1 MRDLVV
7 LLPEIILYIVL
18 GFIFTRTYKFTRI
31 INNITEYQHVF
42 IVSLI
47 VGFILWNIYSLI
59 PISFGIYVDTIG
71 MVVGSVIMGFISAK
85 IINSN
90 KLHKLFQKLKIS
102 QTVNQKIWADIEDKD
117 NAIFV
122 SIEDK
127 TNHVLTDGMLV
138 LYESF
143 ERQPL
148 IQLSAFRQFQNGEI
162 INDFSNNPE
171 RTILID
177 TSKYENV
184 VITYNPDS
192 EKCKREL
199 WVVFYL
205 QSNKIAFEYQ
215 SVIF

>member
-1 MRDLVV
+1 M

-71 MVVGSVIMGFISAK
+71 MVVCSVIMGFISAK

-192 EKCKREL
+192 EKIKR
-199 WVVFYL
+199 WR
-205 QSNKIAFEYQ
+205 
-215 SVIF
+215 

>member
-18 GFIFTRTYKFTRI
+18 GFIFIRTYKFTRI

-71 MVVGSVIMGFISAK
+71 MVVCSVIMGFISAK

-192 EKCKREL
+192 EKIKR
-199 WVVFYL
+199 WR
-205 QSNKIAFEYQ
+205 
-215 SVIF
+215 

>member
-1 MRDLVV
+1 M

-192 EKCKREL
+192 EKIKR
-199 WVVFYL
+199 WR
-205 QSNKIAFEYQ
+205 
-215 SVIF
+215 

>member
-192 EKCKREL
+192 EKIKR
-199 WVVFYL
+199 WR
-205 QSNKIAFEYQ
+205 
-215 SVIF
+215 

>member
-1 MRDLVV
+1 M

-148 IQLSAFRQFQNGEI
+148 IQLSAFRQLQNGEI

-192 EKCKREL
+192 EKIKR
-199 WVVFYL
+199 WR
-205 QSNKIAFEYQ
+205 
-215 SVIF
+215 

>member
-1 MRDLVV
+1 MSDLVK

-18 GFIFTRTYKFTRI
+18 GFIFIRTYKFTRI
-31 INNITEYQHVF
+31 IKNINEYQHIF
-42 IVSLI
+42 TVSLI

-59 PISFGIYVDTIG
+59 PISLGIYVDTIG
-71 MVVGSVIMGFISAK
+71 MIISSVIMGFISAK

-117 NAIFV
+117 NAIFI

-148 IQLSAFRQFQNGEI
+148 IQLSAFRQFQDGEI
-162 INDFSNNPE
+162 INDFSDNPE

-177 TSKYENV
+177 TSKYENI

-192 EKCKREL
+192 EKIKR
-199 WVVFYL
+199 WC
-205 QSNKIAFEYQ
+205 
-215 SVIF
+215 